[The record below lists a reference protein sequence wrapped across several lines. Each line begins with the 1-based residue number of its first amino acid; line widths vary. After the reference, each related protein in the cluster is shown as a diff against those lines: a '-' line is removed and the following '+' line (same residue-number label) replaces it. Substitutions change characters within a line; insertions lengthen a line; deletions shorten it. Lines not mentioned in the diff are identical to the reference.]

1 MLFRYATL
9 SALVAAPIWVSLS
22 VLTYGEEGERRAACE
37 ANPTPG
43 CLAETVLSLTED
55 NKAKRPG
62 ILALGLVHLERP
74 GLARLIPGLTAEDQR
89 KITIALARN
98 RVAQSARESA
108 ENLLDTSPIV
118 ALADLDDLPF
128 DAAIVVKGAYY
139 ITALDVLAQRPYEAS
154 IASTVFAQRAKTE
167 AVDRSKAVQLA
178 KAIEEMAPALP
189 KWSVKLSWLNVA
201 QIYGLSHEPDAA
213 LTALR
218 KGLPYKVISPG
229 FLNDVMVSVQPED
242 VFGLLMESGIERG
255 RDYLMIARAMVEQGR
270 ATPSIMRV
278 LKIAS
283 DHALTKKAG
292 LNKGSIEFSVLRQ
305 IAITMADLG
314 RTVEAKTLA
323 ESMEHLAE
331 NSNRAFPWL
340 DVLEVAQT
348 YIELGINSEG
358 RRALENAVSLFPGQD
373 TTVLGVGAVA
383 GPVTFSS
390 WGIGNSA
397 HTRVA
402 ELYAR
407 TGDLE
412 KYGQHIGFVQEV
424 KRTAAKRSVLA
435 SGLPEKHV
443 ARLLH
448 GETPRSQTALLG
460 SAVKGFL
467 KHGDQ
472 RAAIEY
478 AVFLIESR
486 DQASYEDL
494 RVALMAGIVS
504 NDRGVS
510 KRALLASIR
519 AALKNRNPKQII
531 EVALLW
537 KNYLSPISFGSDR

>member
-1 MLFRYATL
+1 
-9 SALVAAPIWVSLS
+9 
-22 VLTYGEEGERRAACE
+22 
-37 ANPTPG
+37 
-43 CLAETVLSLTED
+43 
-55 NKAKRPG
+55 
-62 ILALGLVHLERP
+62 
-74 GLARLIPGLTAEDQR
+74 
-89 KITIALARN
+89 
-98 RVAQSARESA
+98 
-108 ENLLDTSPIV
+108 
-118 ALADLDDLPF
+118 
-128 DAAIVVKGAYY
+128 
-139 ITALDVLAQRPYEAS
+139 
-154 IASTVFAQRAKTE
+154 
-167 AVDRSKAVQLA
+167 
-178 KAIEEMAPALP
+178 
-189 KWSVKLSWLNVA
+189 
-201 QIYGLSHEPDAA
+201 
-213 LTALR
+213 
-218 KGLPYKVISPG
+218 
-229 FLNDVMVSVQPED
+229 
-242 VFGLLMESGIERG
+242 
-255 RDYLMIARAMVEQGR
+255 
-270 ATPSIMRV
+270 
-278 LKIAS
+278 
-283 DHALTKKAG
+283 
-292 LNKGSIEFSVLRQ
+292 
-305 IAITMADLG
+305 
-314 RTVEAKTLA
+314 
-323 ESMEHLAE
+323 
-331 NSNRAFPWL
+331 
-340 DVLEVAQT
+340 
-348 YIELGINSEG
+348 
-358 RRALENAVSLFPGQD
+358 
-373 TTVLGVGAVA
+373 
-383 GPVTFSS
+383 
-390 WGIGNSA
+390 
-397 HTRVA
+397 VA